1 MSATTSAHG
10 GSAPGSAARTSGT
23 GRLVPWVA
31 FITGAAV
38 SIGANVLHATSGGA
52 AVDAGQIVAA
62 AWAPIALLLVAEMVT
77 RTRQNGAWWIVALR
91 WLGTAVVAA
100 VAAIVSYGHM
110 RDLLLSYGE
119 SALVA
124 YLLPL
129 SVDGLILVASIALA
143 PVPAP
148 APESV
153 RQEADNPA
161 DDTGSDRQA
170 PPEPAP
176 EPAGWNM
183 PAPPPAAPDEHP
195 AAPTAAEAA
204 EPPEEAAPLPQAPQ
218 VLPDAA
224 AQPPAPAVEEAAGA
238 RVPDAPGPTE
248 GGTGPDGVPHE
259 TEEPELSTE
268 EAAARAA
275 ELITTAE
282 AEGREVTGAFI
293 GRECGRSERWGREQI
308 RKHRTAP
315 ADRPSRLAVVPDTG
329 AQSA

>member
-1 MSATTSAHG
+1 MSATASAHD
-10 GSAPGSAARTSGT
+10 GSTTGRTSGT

-38 SIGANVLHATSGGA
+38 SIGANILHATSGGR
-52 AVDAGQIVAA
+52 AVDAGQVVAA

-77 RTRQNGAWWIVALR
+77 RTRQSGAWWIVALR

-148 APESV
+148 APEPL
-153 RQEADNPA
+153 RQETGTPA
-161 DDTGSDRQA
+161 DDPRQERQA
-170 PPEPAP
+170 APEPVP

-183 PAPPPAAPDEHP
+183 PAPAAGAPHGHP
-195 AAPTAAEAA
+195 AAPVAAAA
-204 EPPEEAAPLPQAPQ
+204 AHPPQEAAPLP
-218 VLPDAA
+218 DAA
-224 AQPPAPAVEEAAGA
+224 EALPEAAAEPPAPALDESAGA
-238 RVPDAPGPTE
+238 CDPEGPGTPAD
-248 GGTGPDGVPHE
+248 GTAADLPE
-259 TEEPELSTE
+259 APELSTE

-275 ELITTAE
+275 ELITAAE
-282 AEGREVTGAFI
+282 HAGREITGAFI
-293 GRECGRSERWGREQI
+293 GRECGRSERWGRDQI
-308 RKHRTAP
+308 RKHRTTP
-315 ADRPSRLAVVPDTG
+315 ADDGAPSPLALVPDTR
-329 AQSA
+329 AHSA